1 MLSGIDGQDG
11 EDGLLGPPGPP
22 GPTGP
27 TGPTGATGGGGG
39 GTSTTILIANDYEA
53 EDDQLIPYV
62 DNLSR
67 FSATTFTGT
76 TGVFTTLTINTTIS
90 GTALTTYLASPA
102 AIGGTTRA
110 NGAFAL
116 VGAGVATS
124 AAAFIR
130 VGAGTTAISPIL
142 LQAGTNLTAAAAGA
156 FEYDG
161 TNGYFTPV
169 ASQRGV
175 IMAEQYT
182 VLNAAYTLTSATAAQ
197 KLFNAS
203 TNGTLTLALGTYE
216 FECAFSLSAMSA
228 VNSIFGFAFGGT
240 AVLTQAWDSVASN
253 GSTSLSTATTPYQTF
268 NTTANVALTGGT
280 PTSQVGYAKITGII
294 RVTTAGTIIP
304 SVSLNTAAA
313 AVVAAGSY
321 FKICQI
327 GIQTATTVGNWS

>member
-11 EDGLLGPPGPP
+11 DDGLLGPPGSP

-27 TGPTGATGGGGG
+27 TGPTGATGATGGGGG

-67 FSATTFTGT
+67 FSATT
-76 TGVFTTLTINTTIS
+76 GVFTTLTINTTIS
-90 GTALTTYLASPA
+90 GSALTTYLASPA

-124 AAAFIR
+124 AAAFIQ
-130 VGAGTTAISPIL
+130 VGAGTTAISPIS
-142 LQAGTNLTAAAAGA
+142 LQAGTKLTAAAAGA

-182 VLNAAYTLTSATAAQ
+182 VLNVAYTLTSQTAAQ

-228 VNSIFGFAFGGT
+228 VNSIFGFAFAGT

-253 GSTSLSTATTPYQTF
+253 GSTLLSTATTPYQTF

>member
-1 MLSGIDGQDG
+1 LVSS
-11 EDGLLGPPGPP
+11 E
-22 GPTGP
+22 
-27 TGPTGATGGGGG
+27 
-39 GTSTTILIANDYEA
+39 YEA
-53 EDDQLIPYV
+53 EDALLIPYV
-62 DNLSR
+62 DNVSG

-90 GTALTTYLASPA
+90 GGALTTYLASPA
-102 AIGGTTRA
+102 AIGGTVRA

-116 VGAGVATS
+116 VGAGAATS

-130 VGAGTTAISPIL
+130 VGAGTTAISPIS
-142 LQAGTNLTAAAAGA
+142 LQTGTNLTTAVAGA

-182 VLNAAYTLTSATAAQ
+182 VLNAAYTLTSQTAAQ

-216 FECAFSLSAMSA
+216 FECAFSLSSMSV
-228 VNSIFGFAFGGT
+228 VNSIFGFAFAGT
-240 AVLTQAWDSVASN
+240 AVLTQGWDSVASN
-253 GSTSLSTATTPYQTF
+253 GSAATAPYQTF
-268 NTTANVALTGGT
+268 NTAANVALTGGT
-280 PTSQVGYAKITGII
+280 PTSGLGYAKITGII

-313 AVVAAGSY
+313 AAVAVGSY